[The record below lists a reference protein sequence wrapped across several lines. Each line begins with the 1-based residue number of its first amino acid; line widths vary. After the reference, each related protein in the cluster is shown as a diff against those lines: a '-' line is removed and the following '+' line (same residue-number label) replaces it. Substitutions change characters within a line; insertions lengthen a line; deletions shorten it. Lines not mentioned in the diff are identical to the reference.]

1 MEERDRVRTLF
12 ACCQPSLDREARVA
26 LTLRLACG
34 VEIADIAR
42 VFLVPEPVM
51 AVRLANAALAKDR
64 LPDRMPTGAELP
76 DRLDAVLD
84 VIHLLYTIGHTA
96 TSGEELAHG
105 DVVALAIELAEAL
118 RELMP
123 DEVEVR
129 GLLALL
135 LVTDARRAARTDEE
149 GRLVTLEDQDRSV
162 WDRAAIDQG
171 RRLVAGAL
179 RAGRPG
185 RFTLQAA
192 IATVHATAP
201 SFERTDWS
209 QIVVLYGEL
218 LEVWPSPVVA
228 LNRAV
233 ALGMVDGPAAAL
245 AELDALD
252 RDGSL
257 AGYRYLHAARAD
269 MLRRLG
275 RPAEAAAAYR
285 RALALQ
291 GNGPERDFL
300 LGRLAEVV
308 ASA

>member
-12 ACCQPSLDREARVA
+12 ACCHPSLGREARVA

-42 VFLVPEPVM
+42 VFLVPEQVM
-51 AVRLANAALAKDR
+51 AARLADATRAKER
-64 LPDRMPTGAELP
+64 LPDRMPFGAELP
-76 DRLDAVLD
+76 ERLDAVLD
-84 VIHLLYTIGHTA
+84 VVHLLYTTGHTA
-96 TSGEELAHG
+96 TEGDVLVRG
-105 DVVALAIELAEAL
+105 DVVALAVELAEAL
-118 RELMP
+118 HELMP

-135 LVTDARRAARTDEE
+135 LVTDARRAARTDGE
-149 GRLVTLEDQDRSV
+149 GRLVTLEDQDRAT
-162 WDRAAIDQG
+162 WDRAAIDEG

-192 IATVHATAP
+192 IATVHASAP
-201 SFERTDWS
+201 SFARTDWS
-209 QIVVLYGEL
+209 QIVVLYDEL
-218 LEVWPSPVVA
+218 LEAWPSPVVA
-228 LNRAV
+228 LNRAI
-233 ALGMVDGPAAAL
+233 ALGMADGPAAAL

-252 RDGSL
+252 RDGAL
-257 AGYRYLHAARAD
+257 AGYRYLPAARAD

-275 RPAEAAAAYR
+275 RHAEAAAAYR
-285 RALALQ
+285 DALALQ
-291 GNGPERDFL
+291 GNGPEREFL

-308 ASA
+308 ARA